1 MITTTSADHAL
12 RLRDGRSLG
21 YQEYGDPDGFPV
33 FLFHGIPGSRRGAS
47 VIDHE
52 AARGGVRVIGVD
64 RPGIGLSTFQPGRSF
79 LDWPADITAVADALN
94 LVRFGVV
101 GNSGGSAYVAA
112 CALCIPERLAFA
124 GIISGMGPI
133 DVPRWQ
139 EELRLPRVRRILIA
153 IGRHSP
159 YLACRVAGPVLQREI
174 DPARP
179 GTLERMKSI
188 MASADQFLLDQPE
201 VARTVL
207 EDAAEALVQGSL
219 GVAWDLLLY
228 TRPWGFRLRDVA
240 IPIHLWH
247 GEADI
252 TVPPIFGRAMAQRLP
267 HCLATYWPGEGH
279 LMAISR
285 AGEII
290 DAIGATV
297 FAGPTVEP
305 ATRVFSQRT

>member
-1 MITTTSADHAL
+1 M
-12 RLRDGRSLG
+12 
-21 YQEYGDPDGFPV
+21 
-33 FLFHGIPGSRRGAS
+33 
-47 VIDHE
+47 
-52 AARGGVRVIGVD
+52 IGVD

-79 LDWPADITAVADALN
+79 LDWPADVTAIADALE
-94 LVRFGVV
+94 LDRFGVV
-101 GNSGGSAYVAA
+101 GNSGGSAYVSA
-112 CALCIPERLAFA
+112 CALCLPERLAFA

-139 EELRLPRVRRILIA
+139 EELKLPRVRRILIS
-153 IGRHSP
+153 IGRRSP
-159 YLACRVAGPVLQREI
+159 NLACRVAGPVLQREI

-188 MASADQFLLDQPE
+188 MAAADQFLLDQPD

-228 TRPWGFRLRDVA
+228 TRPWGFRLRDITV
-240 IPIHLWH
+240 PIHLWH

-252 TVPPIFGRAMAQRLP
+252 TVPPIFGRAMAERLP
-267 HCLATYWPGEGH
+267 RCLATFWPGEGH

-290 DAIGATV
+290 DAIVSTVSAGAT
-297 FAGPTVEP
+297 ARP
-305 ATRVFSQRT
+305 ASRVFSQPT

>member
-1 MITTTSADHAL
+1 MITTTSADHVL
-12 RLRDGRSLG
+12 HLRDGRSLG
-21 YQEYGDPDGFPV
+21 YREYGDPDGFPV

-52 AARGGVRVIGVD
+52 AIRGGVRVIGVD

-79 LDWPADITAVADALN
+79 LDWPADVAAVADALE
-94 LVRFGVV
+94 LGRFGVV

-139 EELRLPRVRRILIA
+139 EELKLPRVRRILIA
-153 IGRHSP
+153 IGRRSP

-188 MASADQFLLDQPE
+188 MAPADQFLLNQPE

-207 EDAAEALVQGSL
+207 EDAAEALDSGIARRCLGSPSL
-219 GVAWDLLLY
+219 HPAMGIPSARRRGADSSLAW
-228 TRPWGFRLRDVA
+228 RSG
-240 IPIHLWH
+240 HH
-247 GEADI
+247 GSANFWACHG
-252 TVPPIFGRAMAQRLP
+252 TATAPLP
-267 HCLATYWPGEGH
+267 GHVLA
-279 LMAISR
+279 R
-285 AGEII
+285 
-290 DAIGATV
+290 
-297 FAGPTVEP
+297 
-305 ATRVFSQRT
+305 